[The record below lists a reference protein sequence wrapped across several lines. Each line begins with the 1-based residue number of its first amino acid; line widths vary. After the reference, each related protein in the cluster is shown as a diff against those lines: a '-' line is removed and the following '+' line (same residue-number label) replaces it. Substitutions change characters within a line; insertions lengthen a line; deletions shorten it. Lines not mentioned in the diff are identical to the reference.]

1 MIRILRILSTAVFYV
16 HNLTRAGIRYRWSE
30 QSAALTPPARN
41 PLRSPRP
48 PAGPAMGDEEEE
60 VVVKTIEYKINIKM
74 ADMETTMQVR
84 GRRVIIFWIGN

>member
-1 MIRILRILSTAVFYV
+1 
-16 HNLTRAGIRYRWSE
+16 
-30 QSAALTPPARN
+30 
-41 PLRSPRP
+41 
-48 PAGPAMGDEEEE
+48 MGDEEEE